1 VSAAFAR
8 DDAWDCDVLVVGG
21 GLVGLAASM
30 FLAQQGLRVWVVER
44 HASTSSHPKLRGVSA
59 RTMELYRSAGIEEA
73 VRAAGENHFG
83 VAVGDTLAGEYERV
97 HLPLALARQNRLS
110 PTTHYACDQDRMEPI
125 LLQRSA
131 ELGAQL
137 FYGCTVVNIEQHE
150 SAVTADVVW
159 SSSTVGP
166 GTPAAPPS
174 RITARYLLAA
184 DGASGTIRTGLGIG
198 RHGQPIPG
206 RGLSVLFD
214 ADLAPAMRGR
224 RISAMVAPAE
234 GALLFVCSDARDHNW
249 FALTPRTD
257 LDSIDPNSA
266 ATKAVPMI
274 RSLVGVADLDVAV
287 HSAMTWSTG
296 AFVADRYREG
306 RIFLVGDAAHL
317 MPPYG
322 GFGGNTGIADA
333 HNLAWKLAAVCS
345 GEAGD
350 TLLDTYESERQPI
363 TEFTLKHIM
372 LRAGDGIGQF
382 FRQFDRFDPNPI
394 TLGFRYPMATA
405 EGFDAE
411 LPIEDPAQPSG
422 QPGTRAPHIP
432 LKGAVSSTL
441 DLLDPCGF
449 TFLAPDTSS
458 YASDLRT
465 HPVAGVRLR
474 EFGRQDIADQLTWDR
489 IFPAPATAGLLIRPD
504 GVICWR
510 AQSTHSVPALAVN
523 AARARALHP
532 KT

>member
-1 VSAAFAR
+1 VSAAFTR
-8 DDAWDCDVLVVGG
+8 DDACDCDVLVVGG

-59 RTMELYRSAGIEEA
+59 RTMELYRSADIEEA

-83 VAVGDTLAGEYERV
+83 VAIGDSVAGDYERV
-97 HLPLALARQNRLS
+97 FLPLALARQNRLS

-137 FYGCTVVNIEQHE
+137 FYGCTAVNIEQHE

-159 SSSTVGP
+159 SSSTVG
-166 GTPAAPPS
+166 TPPPAPPPS
-174 RITARYLLAA
+174 RITARYLVAA
-184 DGASGTIRTGLGIG
+184 DGARGTIRTSLGID
-198 RHGQPIPG
+198 RHGHPIPG
-206 RGLSVLFD
+206 KGLSVLFD
-214 ADLAPAMRGR
+214 ADLEPALRGR
-224 RISAMVAPAE
+224 RISALFAPARS
-234 GALLFVCSDARDHNW
+234 ALLFARSDARDHNW
-249 FALTPRTD
+249 FALTPRTE
-257 LDSIDPNSA
+257 LDSIDPDSVVTEA
-266 ATKAVPMI
+266 IPMI
-274 RSLVGVADLDVAV
+274 RSLVGVADLDITV

-296 AFVADRYREG
+296 AYVADRYRSG
-306 RIFLVGDAAHL
+306 RVFLVGDAAHL

-345 GEAGD
+345 GDAAD
-350 TLLDTYESERQPI
+350 ALLDTYESERQPI
-363 TEFTLKHIM
+363 TEYTLNHVM
-372 LRAGDGIGQF
+372 LRAEDGIAQF
-382 FRQFDRFDPNPI
+382 FRQFDQFDPNAI

-405 EGFDAE
+405 VGFNPE
-411 LPIEDPAQPSG
+411 LPVEDPAQPSA

-432 LKGAVSSTL
+432 LIGVVSSTL
-441 DLLDPCGF
+441 DLMDPCKF
-449 TFLAPDTSS
+449 TFLAPDASC
-458 YASDLRT
+458 YASALET
-465 HPVAGVRLR
+465 HPIPGVRLR
-474 EFGRQDIADQLTWDR
+474 ALRRQEIADQLMWDR
-489 IFPAPATAGLLIRPD
+489 VFPASATAGLLVRPD

-510 AQSTHSVPALAVN
+510 AESTHPDPALAVQT
-523 AARARALHP
+523 ARARALHP

>member
-1 VSAAFAR
+1 VSAAFTR
-8 DDAWDCDVLVVGG
+8 DDACDCDVLVVGG

-59 RTMELYRSAGIEEA
+59 RTMELYRSAGIEQA

-83 VAVGDTLAGEYERV
+83 VAIGDTLAGEYERV

-159 SSSTVGP
+159 SSSTVGL

-184 DGASGTIRTGLGIG
+184 DGAGGTIRAGLGIG
-198 RHGQPIPG
+198 RHGKPVPG
-206 RGLSVLFD
+206 KGLSVLFD
-214 ADLAPAMRGR
+214 ADLEPALRGR

-234 GALLFVCSDARDHNW
+234 GALLFVRSEARDHNW

-274 RSLVGVADLDVAV
+274 RSVVGVADLDVTV
-287 HSAMTWSTG
+287 HSAMTWSTA

-317 MPPYG
+317 MPPCG
-322 GFGGNTGIADA
+322 GFGDNTGIADA
-333 HNLAWKLAAVCS
+333 HNLAWKLAVVCS
-345 GEAGD
+345 I
-350 TLLDTYESERQPI
+350 S
-363 TEFTLKHIM
+363 
-372 LRAGDGIGQF
+372 
-382 FRQFDRFDPNPI
+382 
-394 TLGFRYPMATA
+394 
-405 EGFDAE
+405 
-411 LPIEDPAQPSG
+411 
-422 QPGTRAPHIP
+422 
-432 LKGAVSSTL
+432 
-441 DLLDPCGF
+441 
-449 TFLAPDTSS
+449 
-458 YASDLRT
+458 
-465 HPVAGVRLR
+465 
-474 EFGRQDIADQLTWDR
+474 
-489 IFPAPATAGLLIRPD
+489 
-504 GVICWR
+504 
-510 AQSTHSVPALAVN
+510 
-523 AARARALHP
+523 
-532 KT
+532 